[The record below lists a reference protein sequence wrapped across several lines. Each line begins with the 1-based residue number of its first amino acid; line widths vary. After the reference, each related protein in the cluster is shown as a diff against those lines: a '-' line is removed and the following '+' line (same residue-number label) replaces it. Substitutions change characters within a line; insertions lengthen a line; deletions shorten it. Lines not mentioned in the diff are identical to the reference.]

1 MYKKK
6 ICIRD
11 WGLKVRVCDE
21 WWILDEEY
29 EGGGGVIMIYK
40 EWYVLGMML
49 RERVG
54 LGCVGE
60 CMFMFLG

>member
-1 MYKKK
+1 M
-6 ICIRD
+6 
-11 WGLKVRVCDE
+11 KVRVCDE

-29 EGGGGVIMIYK
+29 EWGGGGVIMIYK

-54 LGCVGE
+54 LGGVGE